1 MAEESTTPDLAELT
15 RKQFE
20 AVNRRDLETVMSF
33 CPPDGVY
40 DVSPSGLGTF
50 EGQAA
55 VRGFIKDWWD
65 SFEDL
70 RFELEEVLDLGHGV
84 VLAVARQDA
93 RPLDSAGR
101 VQRREAYVL
110 QWAGSTTERVT
121 TYADIDAARAAAER
135 LAEERA

>member
-1 MAEESTTPDLAELT
+1 MSAESTTPDLVELT
-15 RKQFE
+15 RSQFE

-50 EGQAA
+50 ERPAA
-55 VRGFIKDWWD
+55 VRGSIKDWWD

-70 RFELEEVLDLGHGV
+70 RFELEEVLDVGHGV

-93 RPLDSAGR
+93 RPVGSSGR
-101 VQRREAYVL
+101 VQRREACVL
-110 QWAGSTTERVT
+110 QWDESMTARVP
-121 TYADIDAARAAAER
+121 TYANIDGARAVAER
-135 LAEERA
+135 LAQERE

>member
-1 MAEESTTPDLAELT
+1 MSEESTTPDLVELT
-15 RKQFE
+15 RRQFE
-20 AVNRRDLETVMSF
+20 AVNRRDLETVMSY

-70 RFELEEVLDLGHGV
+70 RFEVEDVLDLGHGV
-84 VLAVARQDA
+84 VLAIAHQDA
-93 RPLDSAGR
+93 RPVDSPGR

-110 QWAGSTTERVT
+110 QWEGSMTSRVT
-121 TYADIDAARAAAER
+121 TYADIDEARAAAER
-135 LAEERA
+135 LAEDRR